1 MKLVAFLKAI
11 LPAQK
16 ADDGYNRSVYPPL
29 LGLSAKDTAN
39 LVYRVSQQEGIILDP
54 LTKAARKMALLSRK
68 QSFCLY
74 VPQGKSP

>member
-11 LPAQK
+11 LPTQK
-16 ADDGYNRSVYPPL
+16 ADNGYDRSAYPSL
-29 LGLSAKDTAN
+29 FGLSTKDTAN
-39 LVYRVSQQEGIILDP
+39 LVYREGIIHDSLS
-54 LTKAARKMALLSRK
+54 KAARKTALLSRK